1 MWAQAEHGCLP
12 ETSCAMDTRMTNA
25 AAPLPMT
32 TSRPDVATIKT
43 AVRTD
48 MAPPVAVTAQA
59 GAEKTRMNRERRS
72 EQDVSTGRRFESSL
86 DLDRETGDLVYRVI
100 DPTSRATISQYPYEG
115 LLRLRAY
122 IKSAS
127 EKG

>member
-1 MWAQAEHGCLP
+1 
-12 ETSCAMDTRMTNA
+12 MDTRMTTG
-25 AAPLPMT
+25 APQVPIST
-32 TSRPDVATIKT
+32 TRTDLATPKA

-48 MAPPVAVTAQA
+48 MAPPVAVAAQA
-59 GAEKTRMNRERRS
+59 GSEQARWNRERRPDNS
-72 EQDVSTGRRFESSL
+72 SSQGRRFESSL

-122 IKSAS
+122 IKSVND
-127 EKG
+127 KG

>member
-1 MWAQAEHGCLP
+1 
-12 ETSCAMDTRMTNA
+12 MDNRISTGV
-25 AAPLPMT
+25 APLPMT
-32 TSRPDVATIKT
+32 TSRPDLAAPKA

-59 GAEKTRMNRERRS
+59 ASEQTRWHRERRPDNS
-72 EQDVSTGRRFESSL
+72 GANGRRFESSL
-86 DLDRETGDLVYRVI
+86 DLDRETGDLIYRVI

-122 IKSAS
+122 IKSAN

>member
-1 MWAQAEHGCLP
+1 
-12 ETSCAMDTRMTNA
+12 MDTRMTTGAPQVPISNPRPDL
-25 AAPLPMT
+25 AAPK
-32 TSRPDVATIKT
+32 A

-48 MAPPVAVTAQA
+48 MAPPVAVAAQA
-59 GAEKTRMNRERRS
+59 GSEQARWNRERRPDNS
-72 EQDVSTGRRFESSL
+72 GSQGRRFESSL

-122 IKSAS
+122 IKSVS
-127 EKG
+127 DKG

>member
-1 MWAQAEHGCLP
+1 MSAQAEHGCLL
-12 ETSCAMDTRMTNA
+12 ETSCAMDTRMTNT
-25 AAPLPMT
+25 AAPLSFT
-32 TSRPDVATIKT
+32 TSRPDVAPVRAAI
-43 AVRTD
+43 RTD
-48 MAPPVAVTAQA
+48 MAPPVAVAAQA
-59 GAEKTRMNRERRS
+59 GAEKTRMNRERRP
-72 EQDVSTGRRFESSL
+72 EQDSSNGRRFESSL

-122 IKSAS
+122 MKTVS